1 MKVILCDEGPVSEV
15 NVEVPPRTEVAAVAA
30 DEAGILVGWDITIA
44 IFLATYILL
53 FIIIIALFPPS
64 SWLPLHHQPSPKRL
78 SGLRPTGR
86 LQLYTRLGKQL
97 LEVFT
102 IHMCL

>member
-1 MKVILCDEGPVSEV
+1 MSEV
-15 NVEVPPRTEVAAVAA
+15 NVEVPPRMEVAAVAA
-30 DEAGILVGWDITIA
+30 DEAGILIGWDIIIA

-53 FIIIIALFPPS
+53 LLLIITLFPPS
-64 SWLPLHHQPSPKRL
+64 SWFPLHHQPSPKRL

-86 LQLYTRLGKQL
+86 LQLFTRLGKQL

>member
-1 MKVILCDEGPVSEV
+1 MSEV

-30 DEAGILVGWDITIA
+30 DEAGILVGWDIIIA

-53 FIIIIALFPPS
+53 ILIIIITLFPPS
-64 SWLPLHHQPSPKRL
+64 SWFPLLHQPSPKRL